1 MKESHAKVLTGI
13 MDADSFGK
21 LEALNNE
28 RLYDFVSD
36 AVQLCRPAAVIVCD
50 DSPGDIAKVRQMAID
65 NKEET
70 PLAMSGHTAH
80 FDGWV
85 NSKVNDQGRDPKVT
99 KYLLPEGVDLGKQLN
114 SMDRDEGLAEIRGY
128 MAGAMAGRTM
138 LVRFFLL
145 GPADSPF
152 SLPCAQITDSAYVAH
167 NEDMLYRA
175 GYEQFKKMGD
185 NAEFFRFLHATGPVD
200 ERMTSSDVEHKRIYI
215 DILEDMVLTV
225 NTQYAGNTVGLKKL
239 ALRLAIRKADRE
251 GWLAEHMFVMGVH
264 GPNGRVTYFTGAYP
278 SGCGKTSTAMLPGET
293 IVGDDLAYLKIIDGR
308 VRGVNVESGIFGI
321 IRDVNPQDDPV
332 IYKLLT
338 QPGEVIFGNVLIHD
352 DKPYWL
358 GMGRPLPGEGVN
370 YAGRWHAGMTDEFGS
385 EIVAAHRNARY
396 TVRLTDLENLDPH
409 WNDPHGVLV
418 GGIMYGGRDS
428 DTSVPVQESFSW
440 RHGIVTMG
448 ASLESETTSATV
460 GQEGVR
466 KFDLMSIMQFV
477 AIPLGKYINNN
488 LSFGGK
494 LDGEAPKIFGTNY
507 YLRGDDGEY
516 LNGKLDKS
524 VWVKWMELRVHGQA
538 EAIDAPTGRIPRYEQ
553 LKRLFRE
560 VLDKDY
566 SEQDYIQQFTIRI
579 PENLAKIGR
588 IEEIYKAIED
598 APAAVFEELA
608 AQRKRLEEL
617 QAAKGDYVSPLDF

>member
-36 AVQLCRPAAVIVCD
+36 AVQLCRPAAVLVCD
-50 DSPGDIAKVRQMAID
+50 DSPEDIAKVRRMAVD
-65 NKEET
+65 SKEET

-85 NSKVNDQGRDPKVT
+85 NSKVNDQGRDPKAT
-99 KYLLPEGVDLGKQLN
+99 KYLLPEGVDLGKRLN

-370 YAGRWHAGMTDEFGS
+370 YAGRWHAGMTDEFGN

-409 WNDPHGVLV
+409 WNDPQGVLV

-440 RHGIVTMG
+440 QHGIVTMG

-617 QAAKGDYVSPLDF
+617 QAAKGDYVSPLDL